1 MCQNIGILS
10 ELQKCRVNLTIIFYF
25 SLDVMAQKDIPSQLQ
40 LVANE
45 TGKAGEII
53 YIGHSMGTTLIFMYA
68 SEYPEETREL
78 IQGFV
83 TLAPV
88 AYLNGVPII
97 EFAKPLALLVI
108 VSTVKYITL
117 TNYFQKLCFQK
128 MLDVINV
135 RGILYQEKL
144 IHRLFTSFCKNVT
157 PTGCVQLI
165 NLFGGKSV
173 QFAPVNFY
181 YKMIRRNCKESILGG
196 FAVVYE

>member
-1 MCQNIGILS
+1 
-10 ELQKCRVNLTIIFYF
+10 LTIIFYF

-88 AYLNGVPII
+88 AYLNGVPLI
-97 EFAKPLALLVI
+97 EVVKPLVLLVI

-117 TNYFQKLCFQK
+117 TIFSIFFLPFPFHRTGLSGTLRSAFFLFFLCAAG
-128 MLDVINV
+128 L
-135 RGILYQEKL
+135 RGTFAGHPHPPSLL
-144 IHRLFTSFCKNVT
+144 LFSFWTTQHEIQHKHPWEAHPAWDLN
-157 PTGCVQLI
+157 PADL
-165 NLFGGKSV
+165 
-173 QFAPVNFY
+173 
-181 YKMIRRNCKESILGG
+181 
-196 FAVVYE
+196 AVVSGECRSSFHHPTVSPY

>member
-1 MCQNIGILS
+1 
-10 ELQKCRVNLTIIFYF
+10 LTIIFSF

-88 AYLNGVPII
+88 AYLNGVPLI
-97 EFAKPLALLVI
+97 EVVKPLVLLVI

-117 TNYFQKLCFQK
+117 TIFSIFFCLSLFTV
-128 MLDVINV
+128 LV
-135 RGILYQEKL
+135 YQVPCG
-144 IHRLFTSFCKNVT
+144 RLFSSFSFVRRGSGVLSPAT
-157 PTGCVQLI
+157 HTHP
-165 NLFGGKSV
+165 LFSFFLSGQHNMKYSTNIHGR
-173 QFAPVNFY
+173 P
-181 YKMIRRNCKESILGG
+181 IRPGI
-196 FAVVYE
+196 